1 MDPKEEIRR
10 RVDVAELI
18 SEYLTLKP
26 AGGGSFK
33 SVCPF
38 HQDKDPSFHVS
49 KEKQIWHCF
58 GCDMGGDI
66 FAFVMEIES
75 VEFPEAL
82 RILGKKAGVEI
93 TRYTSSDSNEKQR
106 MIALHDLVTK
116 FYQKIL
122 IDSTQAADA
131 RAYLENRGID
141 KGLIE
146 KFQLGFSP
154 EGWDTLVQFLS
165 KRGYNATEVERS
177 GLAQRKKSGVGS
189 IDKFRN
195 RVMIPLSDH
204 HNNVVG
210 FTARIM
216 KQTDDFQGPKY
227 MNSPETLIYKKSEL
241 LYGLNLAKSAIK
253 MAGAVI
259 VVEGNLDVIAS
270 HKAGV
275 ENVVASS
282 GTALTEQ
289 QIQLLKRFTDNIIF
303 SFDQDAAGFAAAQ
316 RGIRLA
322 QSLDMKVKVV
332 ILPPEA
338 GKDPDDA
345 VQKDPKLWIKAVDN
359 PIPIMEYYFEQSS
372 RNKDLSDVEHKREVG
387 KFLIPEI
394 ASISDQIE
402 QEHWLQKLSG
412 MINIDIEILRG
423 MVRKIKGE
431 VYIKVVKKP
440 EAKITKRSRTDQ
452 AVIMVLGLF
461 LQYPEFQDKVMEKLD
476 IEQIDSTE
484 LQDLYK
490 ILTNEYNKNNP
501 STKQKSFFAELRE
514 KISQNEESGGIVNL
528 LDEIA
533 LKGEEISV
541 ENTQDNVLAQLN
553 DFIHVINQAGIDQ
566 EKKQLEQQIRQAEE
580 QGDSKVVQ
588 KLLEKFNSLN

>member
-1 MDPKEEIRR
+1 
-10 RVDVAELI
+10 
-18 SEYLTLKP
+18 
-26 AGGGSFK
+26 
-33 SVCPF
+33 
-38 HQDKDPSFHVS
+38 
-49 KEKQIWHCF
+49 
-58 GCDMGGDI
+58 
-66 FAFVMEIES
+66 
-75 VEFPEAL
+75 
-82 RILGKKAGVEI
+82 
-93 TRYTSSDSNEKQR
+93 
-106 MIALHDLVTK
+106 
-116 FYQKIL
+116 
-122 IDSTQAADA
+122 
-131 RAYLENRGID
+131 
-141 KGLIE
+141 
-146 KFQLGFSP
+146 
-154 EGWDTLVQFLS
+154 
-165 KRGYNATEVERS
+165 
-177 GLAQRKKSGVGS
+177 
-189 IDKFRN
+189 
-195 RVMIPLSDH
+195 
-204 HNNVVG
+204 
-210 FTARIM
+210 M